1 MANYTLTYSPML
13 EGWTSFHSYYP
24 EWMTNMNN
32 FLYTFKSGELWKHN
46 TNQRRN
52 NWYKNPALPPDPD
65 PSTVTVVFN
74 DAPSESKM
82 FKTIACETDSP
93 WKTTITTDLNS
104 GVMEASYFELKEGDY
119 FTYIRRNPNT
129 VDYKAL
135 STQGIGQV
143 SSAIIN
149 PSTGFLDVFF
159 AFEIPNTISVF
170 DQTVIPKTGGDVL
183 YCQIA
188 GVQTLIGDI
197 DQIVNDPLTGNKI
210 VVKVPATIPNANDF
224 AYAVKSA
231 VAESYGARGYY
242 MQVLLENTS
251 STAVEL
257 FAISSQVFKSY
268 P

>member
-46 TNQRRN
+46 TNAIRN
-52 NWYKNPALPPDPD
+52 SWYGAASDASK
-65 PSTVTVVFN
+65 VTVVFN

-82 FKTIACETDSP
+82 FKTLACETDSP
-93 WKTTITTDLNS
+93 WKATITTDLNS

-119 FTYIRRNPNT
+119 FTYIRRAPNT
-129 VDYKAL
+129 IDLKAM
-135 STQGIGQV
+135 STQGIGNV
-143 SSAIIN
+143 SSASIN
-149 PSTGFLDVFF
+149 VSTGFLEVFF

-170 DQTVIPKTGGDVL
+170 DQTVIPKSGGDVL
-183 YCQIA
+183 YCVIS

-197 DQIVNDPLTGNKI
+197 DEIVNDPLTGNKI
-210 VVKVPATIPNANDF
+210 VVKSFAAVPNTNDF
-224 AYAVKSA
+224 AYAIKNS
-231 VAESYGARGYY
+231 VAESYGARGYF
-242 MQVLLENTS
+242 MSVLLENTS

>member
-46 TNQRRN
+46 TNATRN
-52 NWYKNPALPPDPD
+52 SWYGAASDASK
-65 PSTVTVVFN
+65 VTIIFN

-82 FKTIACETDSP
+82 FKTLACETDSP
-93 WKTTITTDLNS
+93 WKATITTDLNS

-119 FTYIRRNPNT
+119 FTYIRRAPNT
-129 VDYKAL
+129 IDLKAM
-135 STQGIGQV
+135 STQGIGNV
-143 SSAIIN
+143 SSASIN
-149 PSTGFLDVFF
+149 VSTGFLEVFF

-170 DQTVIPKTGGDVL
+170 DQTVIPKSGGDVL
-183 YCQIA
+183 YCVIS

-197 DQIVNDPLTGNKI
+197 DEIVNDPLTGNKI
-210 VVKVPATIPNANDF
+210 VVKSFSAVPNTNNF
-224 AYAVKSA
+224 AYAIKNS
-231 VAESYGARGYY
+231 VAESYGARGYF
-242 MQVLLENTS
+242 MSVLLENTS
-251 STAVEL
+251 SAAVEL

>member
-46 TNQRRN
+46 TNATRN
-52 NWYKNPALPPDPD
+52 SWYGAASDASK
-65 PSTVTVVFN
+65 VTIIFN

-82 FKTIACETDSP
+82 FKTLACETDSP
-93 WKTTITTDLNS
+93 WKATITTDLNS

-119 FTYIRRNPNT
+119 FTYIRRAPNT
-129 VDYKAL
+129 IDLKAM
-135 STQGIGQV
+135 STQGIGNV
-143 SSAIIN
+143 SSAAVN
-149 PSTGFLDVFF
+149 VSTGFLEVFF
-159 AFEIPNTISVF
+159 DFEIPNTISVF
-170 DQTVIPKTGGDVL
+170 DQTVIPKSGGDIL
-183 YCQIA
+183 YCVIS

-197 DQIVNDPLTGNKI
+197 DEIVNDPLTGNKI
-210 VVKVPATIPNANDF
+210 VVKSFATVPNTNDF
-224 AYAVKSA
+224 AYAIKNS
-231 VAESYGARGYY
+231 VAESYGARGYF
-242 MQVLLENTS
+242 MSVLLENTS
-251 STAVEL
+251 SAAVEL

>member
-46 TNQRRN
+46 TNATRN
-52 NWYKNPALPPDPD
+52 SWYGSASA

-82 FKTIACETDSP
+82 FKTLACETDSP

-119 FTYIRRNPNT
+119 FTYIRRNPDT

-135 STQGIGQV
+135 STQGIGNASAVTLISAGNYRINFTFDIGTTV
-143 SSAIIN
+143 SIGDTIYIGAV
-149 PSTGFLDVFF
+149 GGL
-159 AFEIPNTISVF
+159 TISGIVTAHNATSVTINMVVGGTVPVAGNFIVF
-170 DQTVIPKTGGDVL
+170 
-183 YCQIA
+183 
-188 GVQTLIGDI
+188 
-197 DQIVNDPLTGNKI
+197 
-210 VVKVPATIPNANDF
+210 VKN
-224 AYAVKSA
+224 A

>member
-46 TNQRRN
+46 TNATRN
-52 NWYKNPALPPDPD
+52 SWYGAASDTSK
-65 PSTVTVVFN
+65 VTIVFN

-82 FKTIACETDSP
+82 FKTLACETDSP
-93 WKTTITTDLNS
+93 WKATITTDLNS

-119 FTYIRRNPNT
+119 FTYIRRNPDT
-129 VDYKAL
+129 VDLKAM
-135 STQGIGQV
+135 STQGIGLA
-143 SSAIIN
+143 SAVTLISAGNYRIDFTFDIG
-149 PSTGFLDVFF
+149 S
-159 AFEIPNTISVF
+159 TISVG
-170 DQTVIPKTGGDVL
+170 DTIYIGSVGGLAISGVVTAHNATSVTINMVLGGTVP
-183 YCQIA
+183 IA
-188 GVQTLIGDI
+188 GNF
-197 DQIVNDPLTGNKI
+197 IVF
-210 VVKVPATIPNANDF
+210 VKN
-224 AYAVKSA
+224 A

-257 FAISSQVFKSY
+257 FAISSQIFKSY

>member
-1 MANYTLTYSPML
+1 
-13 EGWTSFHSYYP
+13 
-24 EWMTNMNN
+24 MNN

-46 TNQRRN
+46 TNATRN
-52 NWYKNPALPPDPD
+52 SWYGAASA

-82 FKTIACETDSP
+82 FKTLACETDSP

-119 FTYIRRNPNT
+119 FTYIRRNPDT
-129 VDYKAL
+129 IDLKAM
-135 STQGIGQV
+135 STQGIGSASSVTLISAGNYRINFTFDIGTTV
-143 SSAIIN
+143 SIGDTIYIGAV
-149 PSTGFLDVFF
+149 GGL
-159 AFEIPNTISVF
+159 TIS
-170 DQTVIPKTGGDVL
+170 
-183 YCQIA
+183 
-188 GVQTLIGDI
+188 GVVTAHNATSVTI
-197 DQIVNDPLTGNKI
+197 NI
-210 VVKVPATIPNANDF
+210 VVGGTVPVAGNFIVF
-224 AYAVKSA
+224 VKSA

>member
-1 MANYTLTYSPML
+1 ML

-46 TNQRRN
+46 TNATRN
-52 NWYKNPALPPDPD
+52 SWYGAASA

-82 FKTIACETDSP
+82 FKTLACETDSP

-119 FTYIRRNPNT
+119 FTYIRRNPDT

-135 STQGIGQV
+135 STQGIGSASSVTLISAGNYRINFTFDIGTTV
-143 SSAIIN
+143 SIGDTIYIGAV
-149 PSTGFLDVFF
+149 GGL
-159 AFEIPNTISVF
+159 TISGIVTAHNATSVTINMVLGGTVPVAGNFIVF
-170 DQTVIPKTGGDVL
+170 
-183 YCQIA
+183 
-188 GVQTLIGDI
+188 
-197 DQIVNDPLTGNKI
+197 
-210 VVKVPATIPNANDF
+210 VKN
-224 AYAVKSA
+224 A

>member
-46 TNQRRN
+46 TNATRN
-52 NWYKNPALPPDPD
+52 SWYGAASDASK
-65 PSTVTVVFN
+65 VTVVFN

-82 FKTIACETDSP
+82 FKTLAYESDAP
-93 WKTTITTDLNS
+93 WKATITTDLNT
-104 GVMEASYFELKEGDY
+104 GLMEASYFELKEGDY
-119 FTYIRRNPNT
+119 FTYIRRTPDT
-129 VDYKAL
+129 VDFKAM
-135 STQGIGQV
+135 STQGIGSASAVTLV
-143 SSAIIN
+143 SAGVYRIDFPFNIGSIISIN
-149 PSTGFLDVFF
+149 DVIYIG
-159 AFEIPNTISVF
+159 A
-170 DQTVIPKTGGDVL
+170 TGGLTICGNVT
-183 YCQIA
+183 A
-188 GVQTLIGDI
+188 HTATSVTIGM
-197 DQIVNDPLTGNKI
+197 
-210 VVKVPATIPNANDF
+210 VVGGTVPAPGNFIVF
-224 AYAVKSA
+224 VKNA

-251 STAVEL
+251 SSAVEL

>member
-1 MANYTLTYSPML
+1 
-13 EGWTSFHSYYP
+13 
-24 EWMTNMNN
+24 MNN

-46 TNQRRN
+46 TNATRN
-52 NWYKNPALPPDPD
+52 SWYGAASD

-129 VDYKAL
+129 IDYKAL
-135 STQGIGQV
+135 STQGIGKV
-143 SSAIIN
+143 ALATIA
-149 PSTGFLDVFF
+149 PGTGFLSVFF
-159 AFEIPNTISVF
+159 AFEISNSISVF
-170 DQTVIPKTGGDVL
+170 DPTVSPPSGGDVL
-183 YCQIA
+183 YVVDA
-188 GVQTLIGDI
+188 VTGVIRLIGNI
-197 DQIVNDPLTGNKI
+197 DEIINDPSTGNRL
-210 VVKVPATIPNANDF
+210 VVKVPANVVNTNDF
-224 AYAVKSA
+224 AYVVKNA

>member
-1 MANYTLTYSPML
+1 ML

-46 TNQRRN
+46 TNATRN
-52 NWYKNPALPPDPD
+52 SWYGAASA

-82 FKTIACETDSP
+82 FKTLACETDSP
-93 WKTTITTDLNS
+93 WKATITTDLNS

-119 FTYIRRNPNT
+119 FTYIRRAPNT
-129 VDYKAL
+129 IDLKAM
-135 STQGIGQV
+135 STQGIGNV
-143 SSAIIN
+143 SSASIN
-149 PSTGFLDVFF
+149 VSTGFLEVFF

-170 DQTVIPKTGGDVL
+170 DQTVIPKSGGDVL
-183 YCQIA
+183 YCVIS

-197 DQIVNDPLTGNKI
+197 DAIVNDPLTGNKI
-210 VVKVPATIPNANDF
+210 VVKSFAAVPNTNNF
-224 AYAVKSA
+224 AYAIKNS
-231 VAESYGARGYY
+231 VAESYGARGYF
-242 MQVLLENTS
+242 MTVLLENTS

>member
-32 FLYTFKSGELWKHN
+32 FLYTFKSGELYKHN
-46 TNQRRN
+46 TNAARN
-52 NWYKNPALPPDPD
+52 SWYGAASA
-65 PSTVTVVFN
+65 PSSVTVVFN

-82 FKTIACETDSP
+82 FKTLSLDTDSP
-93 WKTTITTDLNS
+93 WKSTITTDLNT
-104 GVMEASYFELKEGDY
+104 GVMEASYLELKEGDY
-119 FTYIRRNPNT
+119 FTYIRRVPGSI
-129 VDYKAL
+129 DLKSMA
-135 STQGIGQV
+135 TQGIGKV
-143 SSAIIN
+143 SSASIS
-149 PSTGFLDVFF
+149 PSTGFLEVFF

-170 DQTVIPKTGGDVL
+170 DQTLPPPKTGGDLL
-183 YCQIA
+183 YCVIS

-197 DQIVNDPLTGNKI
+197 DQIVNDPLSGNKI
-210 VVKVPATIPNANDF
+210 VVKVFTTVPNTNDF
-224 AYAVKSA
+224 AYAVKNA
-231 VAESYGARGYY
+231 IAESYGARGYY
-242 MQVLLENTS
+242 MEVLLENTS

>member
-1 MANYTLTYSPML
+1 ML

-46 TNQRRN
+46 TNATRN
-52 NWYKNPALPPDPD
+52 SWYGAASA

-82 FKTIACETDSP
+82 FKTLACETDSP
-93 WKTTITTDLNS
+93 WKATITTDLNS

-119 FTYIRRNPNT
+119 FTYIRRAPNT
-129 VDYKAL
+129 IDLKAM
-135 STQGIGQV
+135 STQGIGNV
-143 SSAIIN
+143 SSASIN
-149 PSTGFLDVFF
+149 VSTGFLEVFF

-170 DQTVIPKTGGDVL
+170 DQTVIPKSGGDVL
-183 YCQIA
+183 YCVIS

-197 DQIVNDPLTGNKI
+197 DAIVNDPLTGNKI
-210 VVKVPATIPNANDF
+210 VVKSFAAVPNTNNF
-224 AYAVKSA
+224 AYAIKNS
-231 VAESYGARGYY
+231 VAESYGARGYF
-242 MQVLLENTS
+242 MSVLLENTS
-251 STAVEL
+251 SSAVEL

>member
-1 MANYTLTYSPML
+1 ML
-13 EGWTSFHSYYP
+13 DGWTSFHSYYP

-46 TNQRRN
+46 TNATRN
-52 NWYKNPALPPDPD
+52 SWYGAASA

-82 FKTIACETDSP
+82 FKTLACETDSP
-93 WKTTITTDLNS
+93 WKATITTDLNS

-119 FTYIRRNPNT
+119 FTYIRRAPNT
-129 VDYKAL
+129 IDLKAM
-135 STQGIGQV
+135 STQGIGNV
-143 SSAIIN
+143 SSASIN
-149 PSTGFLDVFF
+149 VSTGFLEVFF

-170 DQTVIPKTGGDVL
+170 DQTVIPKSGGDVL
-183 YCQIA
+183 YCVIS

-197 DQIVNDPLTGNKI
+197 DAIVNDPLTGNKI
-210 VVKVPATIPNANDF
+210 VVKSFTAVPNTNNF
-224 AYAVKSA
+224 AYAIKNS
-231 VAESYGARGYY
+231 VAESYGARGYF
-242 MQVLLENTS
+242 MTVLLENTS

>member
-46 TNQRRN
+46 TNATRN
-52 NWYKNPALPPDPD
+52 SWYGAASDASK
-65 PSTVTVVFN
+65 VTIVFN

-82 FKTIACETDSP
+82 FKTLACETDSP
-93 WKTTITTDLNS
+93 WKATITTDLNT

-119 FTYIRRNPNT
+119 FTYIRRNPGT
-129 VDYKAL
+129 VDLKAM
-135 STQGIGQV
+135 STQGIGAASV
-143 SSAIIN
+143 VTLISAGNYRIDFTFNIG
-149 PSTGFLDVFF
+149 S
-159 AFEIPNTISVF
+159 TISVG
-170 DQTVIPKTGGDVL
+170 DTIYIGSGGGLTISGIVTAHNATSVTINMVVGGTVPV
-183 YCQIA
+183 A
-188 GVQTLIGDI
+188 GNF
-197 DQIVNDPLTGNKI
+197 IVF
-210 VVKVPATIPNANDF
+210 VKN
-224 AYAVKSA
+224 A

-242 MQVLLENTS
+242 MEVLLENTS

-257 FAISSQVFKSY
+257 FAISSQIFKSY

>member
-46 TNQRRN
+46 TNATRN
-52 NWYKNPALPPDPD
+52 SWYGAASA

-82 FKTIACETDSP
+82 FKTLACETDSP
-93 WKTTITTDLNS
+93 WRTTITTDLNS

-119 FTYIRRNPNT
+119 FTYIRRNPDT

-135 STQGIGQV
+135 STQGIGSASSVTLISAGNYRINFTFDIGTTV
-143 SSAIIN
+143 SIGDTIYIGAV
-149 PSTGFLDVFF
+149 GGL
-159 AFEIPNTISVF
+159 TISGIVTAHNATSVTINMVLGGTVPVAGNFIVF
-170 DQTVIPKTGGDVL
+170 
-183 YCQIA
+183 
-188 GVQTLIGDI
+188 
-197 DQIVNDPLTGNKI
+197 
-210 VVKVPATIPNANDF
+210 VKN
-224 AYAVKSA
+224 A

>member
-1 MANYTLTYSPML
+1 ML

-46 TNQRRN
+46 TNATRN
-52 NWYKNPALPPDPD
+52 SWYGAASA

-82 FKTIACETDSP
+82 FKTLACETDSP
-93 WKTTITTDLNS
+93 WRTTITTDLNS

-119 FTYIRRNPNT
+119 FTYIRRNPDT

-135 STQGIGQV
+135 STQGIGSASSVTLISAGNYRINFTFDIGTTV
-143 SSAIIN
+143 SIGDTIYIGAV
-149 PSTGFLDVFF
+149 GGL
-159 AFEIPNTISVF
+159 TISGIVTAHNATSVTINMVLGGTVPVAGNFIVF
-170 DQTVIPKTGGDVL
+170 
-183 YCQIA
+183 
-188 GVQTLIGDI
+188 
-197 DQIVNDPLTGNKI
+197 
-210 VVKVPATIPNANDF
+210 VKN
-224 AYAVKSA
+224 A

>member
-1 MANYTLTYSPML
+1 ML

-46 TNQRRN
+46 TNATRN
-52 NWYKNPALPPDPD
+52 SWYGAASA

-82 FKTIACETDSP
+82 FKTLACETDSP

-119 FTYIRRNPNT
+119 FTYIRRNPDT

-135 STQGIGQV
+135 STQGIGSASSVTLISAGNYRINFTFDIGTTV
-143 SSAIIN
+143 SIGDTIYIGAV
-149 PSTGFLDVFF
+149 GGL
-159 AFEIPNTISVF
+159 TIS
-170 DQTVIPKTGGDVL
+170 
-183 YCQIA
+183 
-188 GVQTLIGDI
+188 GVVTAHNATSVTI
-197 DQIVNDPLTGNKI
+197 NI
-210 VVKVPATIPNANDF
+210 VVGGTVPVAGNFIVF
-224 AYAVKSA
+224 VKNA

>member
-1 MANYTLTYSPML
+1 
-13 EGWTSFHSYYP
+13 
-24 EWMTNMNN
+24 MTNMNN

-46 TNQRRN
+46 TNATRN
-52 NWYKNPALPPDPD
+52 SWYGAASD

-82 FKTIACETDSP
+82 FKTLACETDSP

-119 FTYIRRNPNT
+119 FTYIRRNPDT

-135 STQGIGQV
+135 STQGIGNA
-143 SSAIIN
+143 SAVTLVAAATYRID
-149 PSTGFLDVFF
+149 FLFD
-159 AFEIPNTISVF
+159 IGSIISVG
-170 DQTVIPKTGGDVL
+170 DLIYTVPSGTALVSGQVTNVTSNSVTIVMVLGG
-183 YCQIA
+183 
-188 GVQTLIGDI
+188 T
-197 DQIVNDPLTGNKI
+197 
-210 VVKVPATIPNANDF
+210 VPAAGNFIMF
-224 AYAVKSA
+224 VKNA

-242 MQVLLENTS
+242 MQVLMENTS
-251 STAVEL
+251 SSAVEL

>member
-46 TNQRRN
+46 TNATRN
-52 NWYKNPALPPDPD
+52 SWYGAASDASK
-65 PSTVTVVFN
+65 VTIILN

-82 FKTIACETDSP
+82 FKTLACETDSP
-93 WKTTITTDLNS
+93 WKATITTDLNS

-119 FTYIRRNPNT
+119 FTYIRRNPDT
-129 VDYKAL
+129 VDLKAM
-135 STQGIGQV
+135 STQGIG
-143 SSAIIN
+143 SASLVTLISAGNYRI
-149 PSTGFLDVFF
+149 DF
-159 AFEIPNTISVF
+159 AFDIGSTIS
-170 DQTVIPKTGGDVL
+170 
-183 YCQIA
+183 
-188 GVQTLIGDI
+188 IGDTI
-197 DQIVNDPLTGNKI
+197 YIGSVGGLTISGVVTAHNATSVTINMVVGGTVPVAGNFIVF
-210 VVKVPATIPNANDF
+210 VKN
-224 AYAVKSA
+224 A
-231 VAESYGARGYY
+231 VAESYGARGYF
-242 MQVLLENTS
+242 MTVLLENTS

>member
-46 TNQRRN
+46 TNATRN
-52 NWYKNPALPPDPD
+52 SWYGAASA

-82 FKTIACETDSP
+82 FKTLACETDSP

-119 FTYIRRNPNT
+119 FTYIRRTPDT
-129 VDYKAL
+129 VDLKAM
-135 STQGIGQV
+135 STQGIGSASSVTLISAGNYRINFTFDIGTTV
-143 SSAIIN
+143 SIGDTIYIGAV
-149 PSTGFLDVFF
+149 GGL
-159 AFEIPNTISVF
+159 TISGVVTAHNATSVTINMVVGGTVPVAGNFIVF
-170 DQTVIPKTGGDVL
+170 
-183 YCQIA
+183 
-188 GVQTLIGDI
+188 
-197 DQIVNDPLTGNKI
+197 
-210 VVKVPATIPNANDF
+210 VKN
-224 AYAVKSA
+224 A

>member
-46 TNQRRN
+46 TNATRN
-52 NWYKNPALPPDPD
+52 SWYGAASDA
-65 PSTVTVVFN
+65 STVTVVFN
-74 DAPSESKM
+74 DSPSESKM
-82 FKTIACETDSP
+82 FKTLACETDSP
-93 WKTTITTDLNS
+93 WKATVTTDLNS

-119 FTYIRRNPNT
+119 FTYIRRAPNT
-129 VDYKAL
+129 IDLKAM
-135 STQGIGQV
+135 STQGIGNV
-143 SSAIIN
+143 LSAAVN
-149 PSTGFLDVFF
+149 VGTGFLEVFF
-159 AFEIPNTISVF
+159 DFEIPNTISVF
-170 DQTVIPKTGGDVL
+170 DQTVIPKSGGDVL
-183 YCQIA
+183 YCVIS

-197 DQIVNDPLTGNKI
+197 DEIVNDPITGNKI
-210 VVKVPATIPNANDF
+210 VVKSFSTVPNTNDF
-224 AYAVKSA
+224 AYAIKNS

-251 STAVEL
+251 SSAVEL
-257 FAISSQVFKSY
+257 FAVSSQIFKSY